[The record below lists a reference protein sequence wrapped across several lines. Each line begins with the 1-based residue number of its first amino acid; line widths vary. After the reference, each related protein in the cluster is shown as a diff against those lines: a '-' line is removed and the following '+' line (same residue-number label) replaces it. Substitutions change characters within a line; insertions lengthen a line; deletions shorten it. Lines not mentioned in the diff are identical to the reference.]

1 MKKAK
6 TLFLITTGII
16 FIMEGVVPLLT
27 IKSPMAVAGIT
38 GLGYPVYFV
47 AYLSILKFLGGCALI
62 IPAVPARVKE
72 WAYAGYTFDFFS
84 AFVSIWAVAGFGVP
98 LLLPLV
104 ALVILFISYKQ
115 YHKLQAAK

>member
-1 MKKAK
+1 
-6 TLFLITTGII
+6 
-16 FIMEGVVPLLT
+16 MEGVVPLLT